1 MTQEVLDSLQG
12 ETKPEAAEETAPER
26 EVEERPLRPGD
37 AVPPPLTG
45 EEEGSERP
53 NQAERDP
60 SSAPSGHLPLKGKA
74 EERNRRESGENAFVP
89 DARKLREHLA
99 LLRAQAAEMPG
110 FDLEQA
116 LRDPAFVRLTAP
128 GVGVS
133 VRDAWYALH
142 REETERRRSEEN
154 RAMLARAA
162 AASARRPREGGGSGG
177 TALIAADYR
186 SLSRAEQLRV
196 KQRIL
201 EAGARGE
208 KVYP

>member
-1 MTQEVLDSLQG
+1 MTQEILNCLQG
-12 ETKPEAAEETAPER
+12 KAETSEALEGESYENPR
-26 EVEERPLRPGD
+26 
-37 AVPPPLTG
+37 TG
-45 EEEGSERP
+45 EEKLTSRTSLHPEGEVTEEAVPEERIATP
-53 NQAERDP
+53 VTRSLVRNDREGKTGARD
-60 SSAPSGHLPLKGKA
+60 SRMLQGHLA
-74 EERNRRESGENAFVP
+74 
-89 DARKLREHLA
+89 A
-99 LLRAQAAEMPG
+99 LYEQAAELPG

-116 LRDPAFVRLTAP
+116 LHDPAFVRLTAP

-142 REETERRRSEEN
+142 REETERRRAEEN

-162 AASARRPREGGGSGG
+162 ASSARRPREGGGSGG

-196 KQRIL
+196 KQRIF

>member
-1 MTQEVLDSLQG
+1 MTQEVLNCLQG
-12 ETKPEAAEETAPER
+12 AESAAETPEEASPEAGCPER
-26 EVEERPLRPGD
+26 TEEESEERASAG
-37 AVPPPLTG
+37 T
-45 EEEGSERP
+45 ERG
-53 NQAERDP
+53 AAIRT
-60 SSAPSGHLPLKGKA
+60 HL
-74 EERNRRESGENAFVP
+74 ET
-89 DARKLREHLA
+89 
-99 LLRAQAAEMPG
+99 LRAQAAELPG

-128 GVGVS
+128 GVGVP

-142 REETERRRSEEN
+142 REESERRSAEEN

-177 TALIAADYR
+177 SALIAADYR

-196 KQRIL
+196 KKRIF

-208 KVYP
+208 KIYP